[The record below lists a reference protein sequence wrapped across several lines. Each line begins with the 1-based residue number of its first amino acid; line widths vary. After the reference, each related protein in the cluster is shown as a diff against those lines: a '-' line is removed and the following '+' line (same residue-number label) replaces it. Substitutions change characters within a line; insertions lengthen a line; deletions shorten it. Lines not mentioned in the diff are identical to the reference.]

1 VDWGSLG
8 ANTGII
14 VVDEKKNIKRRAG
27 AASRRRR
34 AMLKALLLLPLL
46 GAALL
51 SLVPNRSVDL
61 MRHVASLFAAATM
74 LCAALLLVSFDP
86 ASAEFQFFETRPWNP
101 RVGSHLALGIDG
113 ISLPMVVLATVLC
126 FVAIFSSSGIRSGAK
141 LYFSLLLILET
152 SLLIVFTARD
162 WSLFYVCWELTL
174 IPLFFLIDRL
184 GGANRHRA
192 ALNFV
197 LYTLGGSVFMLIALL
212 LLYDVAPGHSFAMAD
227 MAAGS
232 AQLPVRTQVLVF
244 LGLLLGF
251 GVKMPIVPLH
261 GWLPLAHVEAPS
273 PISILLSGILLK
285 MGAYGLIRAAAT
297 LPAAVQALQDGLAL
311 LALISLI
318 YGAVLAWRQTDLK
331 AMIAYSSISHMGVVL
346 LGIAALNPAGLSG
359 ALTQMVAHGLT
370 AGLLFLLIGL
380 LYERTHSRDLAA
392 YGSLNRFAPR
402 FAGFIVF
409 TLLASVGLPGSA
421 GFIAELQVL
430 IGAYR
435 RWGGLAGAA
444 VGRCPDLRSLR
455 PARHS
460 LPVDRSRA
468 AVRCAAGRRR
478 PVCRPQSRGV
488 CGGVAVDRGN
498 CRHRFLPGAF
508 ALADGL
514 VAGQAGRTVRSLSEF
529 ICSSGK
535 RRCRAC
541 RCFAARTCLP
551 AAHCPS
557 SAGAGAAA

>member
-1 VDWGSLG
+1 
-8 ANTGII
+8 
-14 VVDEKKNIKRRAG
+14 
-27 AASRRRR
+27 
-34 AMLKALLLLPLL
+34 MLKTLLLLPLL

-51 SLVPNRSVDL
+51 SLLPSRRVDL
-61 MRHVASLFAAATM
+61 LRHLASAIAAATM
-74 LCAALLLVSFDP
+74 CCAGLLLLDFDP
-86 ASAEFQFFETRPWNP
+86 ASADIQFFETRPWNP
-101 RVGSHLALGIDG
+101 RVGSHFALGVDG
-113 ISLPMVVLATVLC
+113 VSLPMVLLATVLC
-126 FVAIFSSSGIRSGAK
+126 FVAIFSSTSIRSGAK

-184 GGANRHRA
+184 GGVNRHRA

-212 LLYDVAPGHSFAMAD
+212 LLYDVAPGHSFAMVD
-227 MAAGS
+227 LAAGG
-232 AQLPVRTQVLVF
+232 AQLPVRTQILVF

-297 LPAAVQALQDGLAL
+297 LPAAALALQDWLAL
-311 LALISLI
+311 LALVSLI

-346 LGIAALNPAGLSG
+346 LGIAALNPVGLSG

-380 LYERTHSRDLAA
+380 LYERTHSRDLAT
-392 YGSLNRFAPR
+392 YGSLNRSAPR
-402 FAGFIVF
+402 FAVLIVF

-430 IGAYR
+430 IGAYG
-435 RWGGLAGAA
+435 RWGSWLVLLSIAVLISAAYALRAIRCLSTGPERPVGAASVGVAHFADLNRTECAAAWLLAGGIVWIGILPA
-444 VGRCPDLRSLR
+444 PLLRLM
-455 PARHS
+455 A
-460 LPVDRSRA
+460 
-468 AVRCAAGRRR
+468 
-478 PVCRPQSRGV
+478 
-488 CGGVAVDRGN
+488 
-498 CRHRFLPGAF
+498 
-508 ALADGL
+508 
-514 VAGQAGRTVRSLSEF
+514 TSLSRLATPF
-529 ICSSGK
+529 
-535 RRCRAC
+535 
-541 RCFAARTCLP
+541 
-551 AAHCPS
+551 
-557 SAGAGAAA
+557 GA